1 MRKRPPLRHYLYV
14 LGTTNAV
21 MAVVLV
27 LLGLVFSGGVNLIA
41 VAVVVLV
48 VNFVSAITVA
58 RQA

>member
-14 LGTTNAV
+14 LGTANAV